1 MIDCKENQQRFCLP
15 ASRLFSG
22 DPSSLLAKDS
32 SYYAVGT
39 VLQAALSTPF
49 VFQLDTDQCP
59 YSVFWHISLCSI
71 MLAVS
76 GNQLLNL
83 TVPATAQIRLWLMPN
98 NLVGSL
104 ASPQNTGGVS
114 GFNPNNVGIE
124 LPKVETDLMNTVGP
138 PQGGL
143 VSLMVQNPF
152 DIPPG
157 WFLRLVILD
166 NNGGIGVVPVG
177 TVITLRMLRAIIP
190 IDFTKLL

>member
-1 MIDCKENQQRFCLP
+1 
-15 ASRLFSG
+15 
-22 DPSSLLAKDS
+22 
-32 SYYAVGT
+32 
-39 VLQAALSTPF
+39 
-49 VFQLDTDQCP
+49 
-59 YSVFWHISLCSI
+59 
-71 MLAVS
+71 
-76 GNQLLNL
+76 
-83 TVPATAQIRLWLMPN
+83 
-98 NLVGSL
+98 
-104 ASPQNTGGVS
+104 
-114 GFNPNNVGIE
+114 
-124 LPKVETDLMNTVGP
+124 VGP